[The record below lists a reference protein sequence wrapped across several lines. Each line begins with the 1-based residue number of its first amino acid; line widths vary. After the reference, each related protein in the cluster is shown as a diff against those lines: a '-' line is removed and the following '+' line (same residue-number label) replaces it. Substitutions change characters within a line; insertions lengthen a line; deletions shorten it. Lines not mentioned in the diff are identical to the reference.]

1 MYRIGAIRVGQM
13 SAWQSLQNNRYNAA
27 VFAQNQATMSA
38 MSDSL
43 YGAQQNKLS
52 GTANLVVQAALARFK
67 TQTLQKLS
75 TLQQASNTIS
85 QSASSSASSSPGS
98 VLSLL
103 A

>member
-1 MYRIGAIRVGQM
+1 M

-27 VFAQNQATMSA
+27 VYAQNQATMSA

-43 YGAQQNKLS
+43 FGAQQNKLS
-52 GTANLVVQAALARFK
+52 GVANLVVQAALARFK
-67 TQTLQKLS
+67 AQTTQKLS
-75 TLQQASNTIS
+75 ALQQASSTIS
-85 QSASSSASSSPGS
+85 QSTSSTSSTGS

>member
-1 MYRIGAIRVGQM
+1 M

-27 VFAQNQATMSA
+27 VFASNQATMSA

-43 YGAQQNKLS
+43 FGAQQTKLS

-67 TQTLQKLS
+67 AQATQQLS
-75 TLQQASNTIS
+75 ALQQAGSTIS
-85 QSASSSASSSPGS
+85 NSTSSSSPGS

>member
-1 MYRIGAIRVGQM
+1 M

-27 VFAQNQATMSA
+27 VYVQNQATMSA

-43 YGAQQNKLS
+43 FGAQQNKLS
-52 GTANLVVQAALARFK
+52 GVANLVVQAALARFK
-67 TQTLQKLS
+67 AQATQRIS
-75 TLQQASNTIS
+75 ALQQASSTIS
-85 QSASSSASSSPGS
+85 KSTSSTSTTGS